1 MKRSS
6 KQSKS
11 HKQNW
16 ITFPAGIWPRHT
28 WTRSPTAQSEFGYKW
43 NTAIAS
49 SSSRVVVNHFNPAIS
64 LLLRLAGWSGTLT
77 ELRPSLFRP
86 LPCRSRLTEWPAKV
100 LVTSPL
106 NSFNSTQTIRWILL
120 NGEAGLWS
128 FRPQTISSNT
138 VSRKDSRLVQYN
150 LVFINFFPSSFS

>member
-28 WTRSPTAQSEFGYKW
+28 WTRSPTAQWEFGYKW

-77 ELRPSLFRP
+77 ELRSSLFRP
-86 LPCRSRLTEWPAKV
+86 LPCRSRLTEWPTKV

-106 NSFNSTQTIRWILL
+106 NSFNSTPDNSLDSSEWCSRVMVISPSNHFVQYRFAQ
-120 NGEAGLWS
+120 GFPAGL
-128 FRPQTISSNT
+128 
-138 VSRKDSRLVQYN
+138 VQ
-150 LVFINFFPSSFS
+150 FSVH

>member
-28 WTRSPTAQSEFGYKW
+28 WTRSPTAQWEFGYKW

-77 ELRPSLFRP
+77 ELRSSLFRP

-106 NSFNSTQTIRWILL
+106 NSLKFDPRQF
-120 NGEAGLWS
+120 AGFFWMVQQGYGHFALKT
-128 FRPQTISSNT
+128 FRPIPFRARIPGWSSTI
-138 VSRKDSRLVQYN
+138 
-150 LVFINFFPSSFS
+150 